1 MMPTDDSDA
10 LQIGPDPDKLYLY
23 HRQQLSAMLDGE
35 LSPDQARFMLR
46 RLQHD
51 TELASCWE
59 RWQVCGDVLRG
70 QRNAL
75 LPADF
80 AQHVARAI
88 ADDGGTA
95 APLPATVERTRLWR
109 WGGGAA
115 LAASVAMAA
124 LFVAREPLQVP
135 GESPEAPM
143 PTIAAVPAPAPAV
156 DETNTGDAGTLESG
170 LALAGAA
177 AVAAAEVPRRNEE
190 RRSRGQS
197 QRAATTRDQRRA
209 AQAPV
214 VVAAAARSPQPSPA
228 ADLRALPAP
237 PAADTSAVVAAV
249 DSESTAVDPFA
260 VAPAAPSRP
269 WPRAVAPELSGRSGG
284 FTVGYGDLAAA
295 AASFHPFE
303 PRMASDQVGSGASGI
318 PFAPATAI
326 GASATPAPAA
336 ETDAGPAD
344 PR

>member
-88 ADDGGTA
+88 ADDGGVAEPVSATA
-95 APLPATVERTRLWR
+95 GRTRLWR

-124 LFVAREPLQVP
+124 LFVAREPLQAP
-135 GESPEAPM
+135 GDVSEAPTPM
-143 PTIAAVPAPAPAV
+143 IAAVPPPTAT
-156 DETNTGDAGTLESG
+156 DETQTPADAAGALESG

-197 QRAATTRDQRRA
+197 QRAATTREQRRA
-209 AQAPV
+209 EQAPATV
-214 VVAAAARSPQPSPA
+214 AVAARNPRQPA
-228 ADLRALPAP
+228 VDRRALPAP
-237 PAADTSAVVAAV
+237 PAADV
-249 DSESTAVDPFA
+249 STAVAATGSDAAIIDPFA
-260 VAPAAPSRP
+260 VSPALPSRP
-269 WPRAVAPELSGRSGG
+269 WPRAIAPELSGRGGG
-284 FTVGYGDLAAA
+284 FTVGYGDSGAS
-295 AASFHPFE
+295 ASFHPFE
-303 PRMASDQVGSGASGI
+303 PRMAAGQVGSSAAGLSL
-318 PFAPATAI
+318 APATAI
-326 GASATPAPAA
+326 GASATPVA
-336 ETDAGPAD
+336 EPGAEPAD
-344 PR
+344 LR

>member
-23 HRQQLSAMLDGE
+23 HCQQLSAMLDGE

-88 ADDGGTA
+88 ADDSGA
-95 APLPATVERTRLWR
+95 AEPAPAAAERTRLWR

-124 LFVAREPLQVP
+124 LFVAREPLQAP
-135 GESPEAPM
+135 GEGAEAPV
-143 PTIAAVPAPAPAV
+143 PTIAAVPTPEAS
-156 DETNTGDAGTLESG
+156 DETETPGGDAGALESG

-177 AVAAAEVPRRNEE
+177 AVAVAEIPRRNEE

-197 QRAATTRDQRRA
+197 QRAATTREQRRA
-209 AQAPV
+209 EQVPV
-214 VVAAAARSPQPSPA
+214 AVAARNPSPPA
-228 ADLRALPAP
+228 VDLQALPVP
-237 PAADTSAVVAAV
+237 PAAVLSPTVAAI
-249 DSESTAVDPFA
+249 DSGAAAVDPFA
-260 VAPAAPSRP
+260 VTAALPSRP
-269 WPRAVAPELSGRSGG
+269 WPRAVAPELSGRGGG
-284 FTVGYGDLAAA
+284 FTVGYGDSGA

-303 PRMASDQVGSGASGI
+303 PRMPSGLAGSSAAGTA
-318 PFAPATAI
+318 FAPATAI
-326 GASATPAPAA
+326 GASAAPVA
-336 ETDAGPAD
+336 ETDAGPGE

>member
-1 MMPTDDSDA
+1 MMPTDDSEA

-51 TELASCWE
+51 AELASCWE

-88 ADDGGTA
+88 AGGDA
-95 APLPATVERTRLWR
+95 APVPAAAGRTRLWR

-124 LFVAREPLQVP
+124 LFVAREPLRAP
-135 GESPEAPM
+135 GESSGTPM
-143 PTIAAVPAPAPAV
+143 PTIAAVPAPAAA
-156 DETNTGDAGTLESG
+156 DQENAEDAGALESG

-177 AVAAAEVPRRNEE
+177 AVAAAEVPRRNDE

-197 QRAATTRDQRRA
+197 QRAATTREQRRA
-209 AQAPV
+209 ERAPV
-214 VVAAAARSPQPSPA
+214 AVAAAARNPQPSPSP
-228 ADLRALPAP
+228 DFRVLPAP
-237 PAADTSAVVAAV
+237 PAAGGPAAVAAA
-249 DSESTAVDPFA
+249 DIESAAIDPFA
-260 VAPAAPSRP
+260 LTPALPSRP
-269 WPRAVAPELSGRSGG
+269 WPRAVAPELSGRGA
-284 FTVGYGDLAAA
+284 FTVGYGELGAGT
-295 AASFHPFE
+295 ASFHPFE
-303 PRMASDQVGSGASGI
+303 PRMASGQAASSM
-318 PFAPATAI
+318 PDTAFPPATAI
-326 GASATPAPAA
+326 GASATPVDEA
-336 ETDAGPAD
+336 DIVPAD